1 MNDVKEK
8 AKAFL
13 GKAKER
19 LKKISKKVWIAI
31 AAVLVVLIV
40 ATAVVL
46 TLNKEEYAVLITQ
59 VSNSEAADVLT
70 FLTEQGVTDYK
81 MEDGNT
87 ILVPESQETAL
98 KARLLMANLT
108 ETGSYYMENLSAFS
122 TNEERSYA
130 DRRDLE
136 MKMAG
141 VIRTFDNVID
151 ATVNITPG
159 ENRAYILDSG
169 NVVKASA
176 AVKVTMMEGKML
188 SDGQAQ
194 AIQEFVAHS
203 VQGLEI
209 ESVSI
214 VDSVGNIYLTGDAL
228 NGDASA
234 LKMQFQQAMEN
245 RIRTNVMNVLSPFFG
260 EDNVRVGVTCEVEVN
275 RTTEERNET
284 ILPPYA
290 QDGSTDGRGIVG
302 SEHQEGFVGRP
313 GDNPAGGIPG
323 TETNGDLPEYV
334 EGLLDPQ
341 DGDNSIYA
349 NKQIDY
355 DNSHSVINIDNN
367 GAVKMTDCSVAVS
380 VNARTAGDFNI
391 SDIQRHTA
399 KAAGIT
405 GEMDPITGEEILDNK
420 ISVVSMEFYDPTINN
435 GGPGGE
441 KGEGQSVPLWVFI
454 AAGAGL
460 LLFIILLT
468 VILLMRRK
476 KRKKLEAQQEQERR
490 EMEAMLAAAGLSEEG
505 EAEAQAG
512 ADVMDLELER
522 SMELRKDI
530 RQFVSDNPEIAAQM
544 IKIWLKGGDDNG

>member
-8 AKAFL
+8 AKAL
-13 GKAKER
+13 LSKTKER
-19 LKKISKKVWIAI
+19 LKTVSKKVWIAI
-31 AAVLVVLIV
+31 AAVLVIIIV
-40 ATAVVL
+40 AAAVVL

-59 VSNSEAADVLT
+59 VSNSEASDVLT

-108 ETGSYYMENLSAFS
+108 ETGSYYMDNLNAFS

-130 DRRDLE
+130 DRKDLE
-136 MKMAG
+136 AKMAG
-141 VIRTFDNVID
+141 VIRSFDNVID

-209 ESVSI
+209 DSVSI

-245 RIRTNVMNVLSPFFG
+245 RIRTQVMNVLMPFFG

-290 QDGSTDGRGIVG
+290 QDGSTDGRGVVG
-302 SEHQEGFVGRP
+302 SEHWEGYVGRP

-323 TETNGDLPEYV
+323 TETNSDLPEYV
-334 EGLLDPQ
+334 EGLTDPQ
-341 DGDNSIYA
+341 DGDNSIYS

-355 DNSHSVINIDNN
+355 DNSHSTINIDNN
-367 GAVKMTDCSVAVS
+367 GAVNMKDCTVSVS

-391 SDIQRHTA
+391 EDIRRHTA

-405 GEMDPITGEEILDNK
+405 GEIDPVTGEEILENK
-420 ISVVSMEFYDPTINN
+420 ISVVSMEFYDPNLN
-435 GGPGGE
+435 AGPSGSGE
-441 KGEGQSVPLWVFI
+441 DGQSVPLWVLI

-468 VILLMRRK
+468 VILLLRRK
-476 KRKKLEAQQEQERR
+476 KRKKLEAQQEAERR

-505 EAEAQAG
+505 EGAQDG